1 MILPEY
7 KALPLKPGK
16 RASASPGRTGGSS
29 VQGTF
34 TPDKEQEIRSKVKN
48 KDDKNEDTQRF
59 QARLLILNT
68 QEENAK
74 EIELS
79 PISYIPRFQ
88 TIA

>member
-1 MILPEY
+1 MPHQG
-7 KALPLKPGK
+7 ALVAVLSKHIH
-16 RASASPGRTGGSS
+16 
-29 VQGTF
+29 
-34 TPDKEQEIRSKVKN
+34 PDKEQEIRSKVKN
-48 KDDKNEDTQRF
+48 KDDKNEDAQRF

-68 QEENAK
+68 QEEKTK